1 MYTKYSIDEIK
12 EKLKNCLTFERYIHS
27 LGVMECAVELA
38 NEYGLDAEK
47 AETAGLLHD
56 CAKCLS
62 NDELQ
67 KYNDY
72 FDECEKLSSKTW
84 HAPVGAIIAKEEYGV
99 TDEEILSA
107 IRWHTI
113 GKKNMTDFEKII
125 FIADKIERRTRESD
139 FREKIE
145 TALNERH
152 NLDDA
157 MLKSFKI
164 TIKSLLK
171 RKLPICFQTIDVYN
185 DLLEKTLVKA
195 NENSPA

>member
-1 MYTKYSIDEIK
+1 MFTKYSIEEIK
-12 EKLKNCLTFERYIHS
+12 SKLKECLSYERYIHS
-27 LGVMECAVELA
+27 IGTMEKAMELA
-38 NEYGLDAEK
+38 QEFGIDVEK
-47 AETAGLLHD
+47 AQIAGLLHD

-67 KYNDY
+67 AFESS
-72 FDECEKLSSKTW
+72 FDESEKLSCKTW
-84 HAPVGAIIAKEEYGV
+84 HAPAGVIIAQRDFGV
-99 TDEEILSA
+99 TDEEILSS

-113 GKKNMTDFEKII
+113 GKKDMTDFEKVI
-125 FIADKIERRTRESD
+125 FLADKIENRTREIE

-145 TALNERH
+145 KALNKRH

-185 DLLEKTLVKA
+185 NLLEKTL
-195 NENSPA
+195 N